1 MAIFKKD
8 ILRRFISIIVV
19 AAIFYFLIRNLYVN
33 YERLSEYRFEGVY
46 YRLFVSFALLLPVF
60 VFNPLAWMRILRN
73 MKENIDFRKAFAI
86 LYLSQL
92 AKYLPGKVW
101 STLGQVYL
109 AEKEG
114 ISGGKA
120 LFSSVLFQI
129 ISCASGVCV
138 FVISL
143 LFWNRI
149 SLFLKLSIFGS
160 FLVFSLVLLRL
171 GALDRMIDLVLNK
184 LFKKNIIVHLGTKT
198 VINIFSILM
207 LRWMAYGVAYYHFVK
222 SFYPID
228 AITAINFT
236 GIYAISWLIGYVSLL
251 TPGGLGIREGIQV
264 YLLNMFI
271 PLPISIVI
279 SLACRIWLTAGE
291 ITVALISLLF
301 MMKQHRDYNPQHEYP
316 QIHRL

>member
-1 MAIFKKD
+1 MLEIPA
-8 ILRRFISIIVV
+8 
-19 AAIFYFLIRNLYVN
+19 
-33 YERLSEYRFEGVY
+33 
-46 YRLFVSFALLLPVF
+46 
-60 VFNPLAWMRILRN
+60 
-73 MKENIDFRKAFAI
+73 
-86 LYLSQL
+86 
-92 AKYLPGKVW
+92 
-101 STLGQVYL
+101 
-109 AEKEG
+109 
-114 ISGGKA
+114 
-120 LFSSVLFQI
+120 
-129 ISCASGVCV
+129 

-236 GIYAISWLIGYVSLL
+236 GIYAISSAFYFIGGYYGLFDLGTIFTIDLLSCSVRIAKKLFGRYV
-251 TPGGLGIREGIQV
+251 
-264 YLLNMFI
+264 
-271 PLPISIVI
+271 
-279 SLACRIWLTAGE
+279 
-291 ITVALISLLF
+291 
-301 MMKQHRDYNPQHEYP
+301 
-316 QIHRL
+316 